1 MIIDLNTAASPEEV
15 TADVLI
21 VGAGTCGLVVA
32 QRLAKGGKSVVVLE
46 AGGMTQDAETHPFN
60 EVVQLGQT
68 YKGASDGRFRCM
80 GGTST
85 RWGGAMLPFTP
96 WDLDRP
102 DTGWKDAKWPVTLDA
117 FLGYVPELEA
127 LFGLPQDRYDFPEIL
142 EPAAGGEGGFLA
154 RLAKWPPFKQR
165 NVATL
170 LSDFV
175 ASDKVRIWINATATT
190 FDLAADGRLSAVT
203 ARNAAG
209 TTLRVKAQEVLLCT
223 GAIESTRILLLLDR
237 QHDDRVF
244 APDNVLG
251 RYFYDHLS
259 CPTAHL
265 DVHNPGALNR
275 ITGFRFQGKA
285 MRNLRFEATEKT
297 RADHRL
303 PAAFAHIGF
312 ATDTPTGFD
321 ALRDLFRKLQKR
333 QSPGAGDIA
342 ALTRAAPWLAKAVWW
357 RFVEHRLLFPDQ
369 AQFDVHMVVEQ
380 EPTASNRITLSPDRV
395 DPYGQALACIDWR
408 VGEGDVE
415 NSLGL
420 TRQFMQAWR
429 ASRLAPLADI
439 SELPRA
445 QIESAIV
452 DGGGIFHPGGTVRM
466 GVDRTAGVI
475 DSNLRSFAI
484 PNLSVASTAVFPSG
498 GAANP
503 TMMLL
508 LAGLRWAEQVTK
520 AA

>member
-1 MIIDLNTAASPEEV
+1 MIIDLNSVAAPEEV
-15 TADVLI
+15 SADVLI
-21 VGAGTCGLVVA
+21 IGAGTCGLVVA
-32 QRLAKGGKSVVVLE
+32 QRLVMAGKSVAILE
-46 AGGMTQDAETHPFN
+46 AGGLTQDAETHPFN

-68 YKGASDGRFRCM
+68 YKGAEDGRFRCM

-85 RWGGAMLPFTP
+85 RWGGAMLPFTS

-117 FLGYVPELEA
+117 FLAYVPELEA

-142 EPAAGGEGGFLA
+142 EQATGGEGGFIA

-170 LSDFV
+170 LSDFIV
-175 ASDKVRIWINATATT
+175 SDKVRIWINATATGFELT
-190 FDLAADGRLSAVT
+190 GNGRLASVT

-209 TTLRVKAQEVLLCT
+209 ATLRVKADETLICA

-237 QHDDRVF
+237 QHDDRLF
-244 APDNVLG
+244 ATDDVLG

-265 DVHNPGALNR
+265 DVHDATALNR

-285 MRNLRFEATEKT
+285 MRNLRFEASERTRTE
-297 RADHRL
+297 HRL

-312 ATDTPTGFD
+312 ATETPTGFD
-321 ALRDLFRKLQKR
+321 ALRDVFRKLQKR
-333 QSPGAGDIA
+333 QSPGAGDIV
-342 ALTRAAPWLAKAVWW
+342 ALMQASPWLAKAVWW
-357 RFVEHRLLFPDQ
+357 RFIEQRLLFPDK

-380 EPTASNRITLSPDRV
+380 EPVARNRITLSPDRV
-395 DPYGQALACIDWR
+395 DPYGQAIACIDWR
-408 VGEGDVE
+408 VGEADVE

-420 TRQFMQAWR
+420 TRQFMDAWR

-439 SELPRA
+439 SELPREG
-445 QIESAIV
+445 IERAII

-466 GVDRTAGVI
+466 GVDRQAGVV
-475 DSNLRSFAI
+475 DANLRTFAV

-508 LAGLRWAEQVTK
+508 LAGLRWADHVAR